1 MPSVT
6 FAIPDEIKA
15 KMRKISWVNWS
26 EVARRILLKRLKKEV
41 VLKKLS
47 ALMKNSEMTEEL
59 AMKLGEEL
67 KERIHK
73 RLKS

>member
-1 MPSVT
+1 MVSTTLAV
-6 FAIPDEIKA
+6 ESELKR
-15 KMRKISWVNWS
+15 KMELLSWVNWS